1 MLLFLQ
7 CVALCSGEC
16 MLSLHLLLK
25 FLLLVC
31 LTLIFNHLNFTFFFH
46 HGHWFCSTK
55 YGFGGQSW
63 RQSTKLGLFCNS
75 EVGLAQAALLR
86 VTLWQIQKAMRE
98 ETSVRYNIPLP
109 CYLFVFLITDTGE
122 MEDLHSKK

>member
-31 LTLIFNHLNFTFFFH
+31 LTLIFNHLNFTFFH
-46 HGHWFCSTK
+46 HGHWFRSTK
-55 YGFGGQSW
+55 YGFGGKSW
-63 RQSTKLGLFCNS
+63 RQSTKLGLF
-75 EVGLAQAALLR
+75 
-86 VTLWQIQKAMRE
+86 
-98 ETSVRYNIPLP
+98 
-109 CYLFVFLITDTGE
+109 
-122 MEDLHSKK
+122 